1 MYNSLLKQ
9 KLMRVFGHAFQPQ
22 GILALA
28 KFCANKVL
36 FSFAVRTSTMYPH
49 RFSASLAS
57 GHTKCPFSND
67 DWCVRAFGWKKP
79 RIRGMLTPPYLHH
92 FVLKVEYVIIL
103 IYQLC
108 SYNSIVDTTYFLQIF
123 FLINGENMHFVCSEE
138 YAVH

>member
-1 MYNSLLKQ
+1 
-9 KLMRVFGHAFQPQ
+9 MRAFGHAFQPQ

-28 KFCANKVL
+28 KFFANKVL
-36 FSFAVRTSTMYPH
+36 FSFAVRTSTTMYPH